1 MDCQKKRSKNLH
13 SKTYSVNTSK
23 GKNVISLDVKNYIKF
38 CLTLEL
44 KQLIKAPTRTTCNT
58 STLIDILTSSSKKVV
73 QAGIIETSLSDHHLI
88 FYTRKI
94 KRAKPNKHNYLSFRS
109 VKNFTTEIDEEAL
122 GKMTFP
128 HCENFGCVNKAYSDL
143 TSNTF
148 DVVNNVAPT
157 KTIRVKKRKCK

>member
-109 VKNFTTEIDEEAL
+109 VKNFTTEIDEEPL